1 MALIEVNLVMTI
13 GVAVGKLATLVDKL
27 LNVVHMVVAR
37 PTVPDTVL
45 VMALVVVAALM
56 LMVRY
61 VFLQGQQ
68 ILLNNWYG
76 KM

>member
-13 GVAVGKLATLVDKL
+13 GVAVGKLATMVGKL
-27 LNVVHMVVAR
+27 PNVVHMVVSR
-37 PTVPDTVL
+37 PTVPDTV
-45 VMALVVVAALM
+45 LVVVAALM